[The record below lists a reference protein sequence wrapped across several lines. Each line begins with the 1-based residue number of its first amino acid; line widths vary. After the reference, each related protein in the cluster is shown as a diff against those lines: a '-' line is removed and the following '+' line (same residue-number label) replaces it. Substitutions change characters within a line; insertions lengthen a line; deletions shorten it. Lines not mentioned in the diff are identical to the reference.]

1 MKSVCPG
8 VLEGLQRPA
17 RPCLPAEGE
26 PRKTCLQGLNR
37 SQAEG
42 EGSERHGGNAGLGTA
57 Q

>member
-8 VLEGLQRPA
+8 VSEGFQRPA
-17 RPCLPAEGE
+17 RPCLPAEGG
-26 PRKTCLQGLNR
+26 PRKICLQELNR

-42 EGSERHGGNAGLGTA
+42 KGSERHGGNTGLGTA